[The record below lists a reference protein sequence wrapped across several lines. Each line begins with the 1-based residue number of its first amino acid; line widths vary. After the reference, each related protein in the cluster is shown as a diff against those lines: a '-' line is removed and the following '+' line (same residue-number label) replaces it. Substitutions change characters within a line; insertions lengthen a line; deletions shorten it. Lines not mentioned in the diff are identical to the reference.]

1 MRYIDTRSQG
11 MAYALLAVR
20 RKAETEDPEVLRVV
34 RDIIEQVRREGDAAL
49 LELGRRFDSPRL
61 DSLTVSAEEWGA
73 GCAAADAAVV
83 QDLQAASANI
93 RAFHAHQSR
102 ASWFMPSSGP
112 FVGQMVRPLERVGL
126 YVPGGTAAYPSSVL
140 MCGIPANV
148 AGVEELVICTPA
160 GKDGEVN
167 PLILAAARLVGASRV
182 LKVGGAQAIAAMVF
196 GTESVPAVDKVVGP
210 GNIYVNAAKRLLW
223 GQTDMDMVAGPS
235 EVCVIADDGAVPA
248 FVAADM
254 LTQSEHDVHCAATLI
269 TPSEDLAAATRHE
282 IATQLEQTS
291 RSSILREALDR
302 NGAIVVTADLN
313 EAVELANACA
323 PEHLALMVRDPL
335 ALLLRIRNAGAIL
348 LGHYTPQT
356 LGDYYAGP
364 SHTLPTNGTARFF
377 SPVSVETFLK
387 RTSIL
392 RYGQDDLKACAASL
406 VRLAEAE
413 GFDAHARAVRLRM
426 EAGGGSG

>member
-11 MAYALLAVR
+11 MAEALLAVR
-20 RKAETEDPEVLRVV
+20 RQAESEDPEVLRVV
-34 RDIIEQVRREGDAAL
+34 QGIIEQVRREGDAAL
-49 LELGRRFDSPRL
+49 LAFGRRFDSPLL
-61 DSLTVSAEEWGA
+61 DTLTVSAEEWDA
-73 GCAAADAAVV
+73 GCAAADAEVV
-83 QDLQAASANI
+83 QDLEAASANI

-102 ASWFMPSSGP
+102 ASWFMPSNGP

-148 AGVEELVICTPA
+148 AGVEEIIICTPA
-160 GKDGEVN
+160 GKDGQVH
-167 PLILAAARLVGASRV
+167 PLVLVAARLVGASRV

-196 GTESVPAVDKVVGP
+196 GTETVPAVDKVVGP

-223 GQTDMDMVAGPS
+223 GQADMDMVAGPS

-282 IATQLEQTS
+282 IARQLEQTA
-291 RSSILREALDR
+291 RASILREALDR

-313 EAVELANACA
+313 QAVEVANACA

-335 ALLLRIRNAGAIL
+335 ALLPRIRNAGAIL
-348 LGHYTPQT
+348 LGDYTPQT

-387 RTSIL
+387 RTSVL
-392 RYGQDDLKACAASL
+392 RYGREDLMACADRL

-426 EAGGGSG
+426 DAGGGTG